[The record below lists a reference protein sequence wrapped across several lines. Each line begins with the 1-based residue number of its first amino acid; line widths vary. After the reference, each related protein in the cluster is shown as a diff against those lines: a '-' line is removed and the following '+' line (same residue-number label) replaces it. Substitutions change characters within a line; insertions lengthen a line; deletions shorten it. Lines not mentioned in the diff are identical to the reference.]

1 MTHLSRVPY
10 FSLLAGVLLLLTGP
24 GAPAVTLKFA
34 TVAPEGTAWMTEMRA
49 AAERISERTSG
60 AVKIKYYPGGV
71 MGSAD
76 TVLRKMRVGQLHGGA
91 FTSGELAGRY
101 SDVLLYS
108 IPFLFNSE
116 EEVAFVRQRLDPL
129 MSQGLLESGGLVNL
143 GAAGGGFV
151 YLMSDHP
158 VVTADDLASSK
169 VWTPEGDSVSHHAFR
184 LAGVAPVPLALPD
197 VYTALQTGVIDT
209 VVNTTAGAIAFQW
222 HTKMRY
228 MADFPVAYVVGM
240 IVADRRHF
248 SRLSEPQQAAVKE
261 EFSRAF
267 AEIERINLSDVD
279 AARDAL
285 VNQGITI
292 LPLTDLQRQHWHEL
306 GKRLVKDLDTRP
318 EFEFELLNHL
328 MKFLDQYRQQAQP

>member
-1 MTHLSRVPY
+1 MTNRHHRALMPM
-10 FSLLAGVLLLLTGP
+10 LAVLLGLLTG
-24 GAPAVTLKFA
+24 ASDALTLKFA

-49 AAERISERTSG
+49 AAERIEQRTGG
-60 AVKIKYYPGGV
+60 AVSIKYYPGGV

-108 IPFLFNSE
+108 IPFLFDSE
-116 EEVAFVRQRLDPL
+116 EEVAYVRKRLDPL
-129 MSQGLLESGGLVNL
+129 MHDGLQEQGGLVML

-151 YLMSDHP
+151 YLLSDHR

-169 VWTPEGDSVSHHAFR
+169 VWTPEGDSVSDHAFR
-184 LAGVAPVPLALPD
+184 LAGVSPVPLALPD

-240 IVADRRHF
+240 IVADQRHF
-248 SRLSEPQQAAVKE
+248 SRLKEPHRKIVRE
-261 EFSRAF
+261 EFDKAF
-267 AEIERINLSDVD
+267 NEIERINLADVD
-279 AARDAL
+279 AAREAL

-292 LPLTDLQRQHWHEL
+292 LPLNDEQRQRWHDLGREL
-306 GKRLVKDLDTRP
+306 VADLGTLP
-318 EFEFELLNHL
+318 KFQFELLDQL
-328 MKFLDQYRQQAQP
+328 LEFLAEYRQQAQP